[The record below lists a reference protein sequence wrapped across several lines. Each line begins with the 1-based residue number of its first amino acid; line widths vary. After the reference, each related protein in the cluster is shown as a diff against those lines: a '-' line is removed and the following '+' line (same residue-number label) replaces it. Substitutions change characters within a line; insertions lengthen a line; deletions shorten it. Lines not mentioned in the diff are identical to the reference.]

1 MKNILGKNWQT
12 TLGGI
17 MTVIG
22 VLPSALHYFDVL
34 FPPEWIEKIGGIC
47 AGVSFIYL
55 TVMAKSKTVTGV
67 GENSQTL
74 KEIKKENQ

>member
-1 MKNILGKNWQT
+1 MKNILGKSWQT

-22 VLPSALHYFDVL
+22 ILPSALHYFDVI
-34 FPPEWIEKIGGIC
+34 FPPEWLEKTSALC
-47 AGVSFIYL
+47 AGLSFIYL
-55 TVMAKSKTVTGV
+55 AFMAKSKTVTGV

-74 KEIKKENQ
+74 KEIKNEEK